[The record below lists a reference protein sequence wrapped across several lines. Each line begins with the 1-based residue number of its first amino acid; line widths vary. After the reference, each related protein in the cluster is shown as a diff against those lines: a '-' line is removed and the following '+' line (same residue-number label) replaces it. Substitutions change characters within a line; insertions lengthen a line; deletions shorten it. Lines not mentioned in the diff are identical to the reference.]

1 LLSKVFWSRTDR
13 MLRPRAI
20 HDHVEDDVGD
30 LFPACLGQRELEQF
44 RARRVRSQPGS
55 QRIRDLVVPGPHRE
69 PFLEQL
75 DRYLGLDQVL
85 VLRRAF
91 PHRLGGRRAARRS
104 HQRRIQPRPCPWQS
118 PGLICTFI
126 VLFLSVR

>member
-75 DRYLGLDQVL
+75 DRHLGLDQVL
-85 VLRRAF
+85 VLRRALA
-91 PHRLGGRRAARRS
+91 HCLGGRRAPRGGHES
-104 HQRRIQPRPCPWQS
+104 RIQPRPAHERLGRPVGRFDQAE
-118 PGLICTFI
+118 
-126 VLFLSVR
+126 LSL